1 MILEVN
7 KHNWKNGGFSLELTL
22 QTADFNRTTLW
33 LYPTKLSFKFDSE
46 HLVRWAMRF
55 LEGRVEPQ
63 WEEDGESYTQTWGP
77 LSVRSYW
84 YGGGDHVRLCLFGR
98 QIADMI

>member
-7 KHNWKNGGFSLELTL
+7 KHNWKNGGFCLEIAL

-33 LYPTKLSFKFDSE
+33 LYPTSFKFDSE
-46 HLVRWAMRF
+46 HLVRWAIRF
-55 LEGRVEPQ
+55 LEERAERH
-63 WEEDGESYTQTWGP
+63 WDGESYTQTWGP
-77 LSVRSYW
+77 LSVRSYQ